1 VGEQIYRGLRVFGGG
16 NTWPDSSDPRGEVG
30 KDHSFMD
37 ATCQGRQIMEKAFE
51 FFDQWLKSQQDFLDN
66 WIRSQKELMDIW
78 FDSIKKIQLSFSTM
92 AGSQGV
98 SPQIIGLFNS
108 WFATMLNSTKAF
120 NEGIMN
126 LQNAWKTMIEKQME
140 MSKEIA
146 KHFFALFPKVE
157 ETK

>member
-1 VGEQIYRGLRVFGGG
+1 
-16 NTWPDSSDPRGEVG
+16 
-30 KDHSFMD
+30 
-37 ATCQGRQIMEKAFE
+37 MEKAFE
-51 FFDQWLKSQQDFLDN
+51 FYDTWLKSQKDFLDN

-98 SPQIIGLFNS
+98 SPQLLELFNS
-108 WFATMLNSTKAF
+108 WFTIMLSSSKAF
-120 NEGIMN
+120 TEGITN

-146 KHFFALFPKVE
+146 KHFFDLVAKAE

>member
-1 VGEQIYRGLRVFGGG
+1 
-16 NTWPDSSDPRGEVG
+16 
-30 KDHSFMD
+30 
-37 ATCQGRQIMEKAFE
+37 MEKAFE
-51 FFDQWLKSQQDFLDN
+51 FFDPWVKSQKDFLDN

-92 AGSQGV
+92 AGSRGV
-98 SPQIIGLFNS
+98 SPQIIELFNS
-108 WFATMLNSTKAF
+108 WFTTMLSSSKAF

-140 MSKEIA
+140 MSKELTKQFLDLAA
-146 KHFFALFPKVE
+146 KAE